1 MLGRKVAEPAMLQI
15 GYIVFPGFG
24 VMTFGAMSVFE
35 AANAA
40 LGRTGA
46 TPT

>member
-1 MLGRKVAEPAMLQI
+1 MLQI